1 MVMAMFQ
8 FQEFR
13 STLFLL
19 IWVDQ
24 AYCEE
29 FLKVLVFR
37 ATPKATSMHHIHAC
51 MQQLRY
57 IAKSVLT
64 CTTYSW
70 DGVYIYVYIYY
81 RAEASMQCNILVK
94 IQQRV
99 QCSTILVLLCFLSG
113 VYSDAVCYPT
123 Y

>member
-51 MQQLRY
+51 MQQLIHCEVCLNMY
-57 IAKSVLT
+57 NVFMGWCI
-64 CTTYSW
+64 Y
-70 DGVYIYVYIYY
+70 YVYII
-81 RAEASMQCNILVK
+81 ELKQVCNAI
-94 IQQRV
+94 
-99 QCSTILVLLCFLSG
+99 S
-113 VYSDAVCYPT
+113 
-123 Y
+123 